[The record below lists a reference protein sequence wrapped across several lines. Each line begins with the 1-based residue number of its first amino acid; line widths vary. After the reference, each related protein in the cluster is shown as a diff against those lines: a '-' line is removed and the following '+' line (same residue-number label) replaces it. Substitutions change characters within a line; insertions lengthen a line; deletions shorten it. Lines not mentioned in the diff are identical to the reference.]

1 MFGLREI
8 FQKCTRKPFGDHSK
22 ALCTCC
28 VRKSPFP
35 NEMRQKKTRRIGE
48 HSFASVELIKF
59 LIISKKWVTILD
71 SFIQIY
77 MRISA
82 NVDCFRKIRVFVN
95 MPINLRRNRF
105 DLRIGLY
112 IFNKNIWQNDDFLLY
127 SYLRNKLTLR

>member
-8 FQKCTRKPFGDHSK
+8 FQKCTRKPFGDYSK
-22 ALCTCC
+22 ALRTCC

-48 HSFASVELIKF
+48 HSFASVESIKF

-71 SFIQIY
+71 SFIRIC

-82 NVDCFRKIRVFVN
+82 NVNCFRKSRVFVN
-95 MPINLRRNRF
+95 MPINLRRNWLN
-105 DLRIGLY
+105 LRIGLY
-112 IFNKNIWQNDDFLLY
+112 IFNKNIWQNDDCLLY